1 MTRGRTGSGQCPK
14 KTESEND
21 KLLQEIYWIAA
32 KGVMSMDYPKALE
45 KILILTDKFSLMKE
59 TK

>member
-1 MTRGRTGSGQCPK
+1 MTKKIRGGQ

-21 KLLQEIYWIAA
+21 KLLREIYWIAA

-45 KILILTDKFSLMKE
+45 KILILTDKFSLIGEK
-59 TK
+59 K